1 MTEHYNLERLE
12 DPVTTKKMLALALV
26 LAFCGTQTASA
37 DVIPGNVKSVK
48 HTITFTGLKKFKG
61 KKFILSPTNGHYTE
75 TMRGGKIKFA
85 VIEEGKPVKFGR
97 HFSPKVYVVDA
108 SFDVKTIT
116 NAWFKKK
123 DHIVS
128 KKISRSSFVRSSS
141 PVMSIKTTYELVK
154 IEKKTL
160 VIKEKTTK
168 SNKAGKVIK
177 PSESPKS
184 KLFYGLPLLT
194 LFAGSF
200 LFSRRKKSAE

>member
-1 MTEHYNLERLE
+1 M
-12 DPVTTKKMLALALV
+12 TKKMLAAVLV
-26 LAFCGTQTASA
+26 MAFCGTQSVSA
-37 DVIPGNVKSVK
+37 DVIPENVKSVK
-48 HTITFTGLKKFKG
+48 HTITFTGLKKFKD

-85 VIEEGKPVKFGR
+85 VIEEGKPVSFGR
-97 HFSPKVYVVDA
+97 HFSPKVYVVDK

-128 KKISRSSFVRSSS
+128 KKIGQKSFVSEAS
-141 PVMSIKTTYELVK
+141 PVVAIKTVYELVK

-160 VIKEKTTK
+160 VLKEKTTK
-168 SNKAGKVIK
+168 TNKAGKVIK
-177 PSESPKS
+177 PGDSPNRS
-184 KLFYGLPLLT
+184 MFYALPLLT

-200 LFSRRKKSAE
+200 LFSRRKKTGQ

>member
-1 MTEHYNLERLE
+1 M
-12 DPVTTKKMLALALV
+12 TKKMLAAVLV
-26 LAFCGTQTASA
+26 MAFCGSQSVSA

-61 KKFILSPTNGHYTE
+61 KKFILSPTNGHYRE

-85 VIEEGKPVKFGR
+85 VIEEGKPVHFGS
-97 HFSPKVYVVDA
+97 HFSPKVYVVDD
-108 SFDVKTIT
+108 SFDLKTIT

-128 KKISRSSFVRSSS
+128 KKISRSSFIDRSS

-154 IEKKTL
+154 IEKKVL
-160 VIKEKTTK
+160 VLKEKTTK

-177 PSESPKS
+177 PSDSPKQ

-200 LFSRRKKSAE
+200 LLSRRKKNAE